1 MLRKRLALLVS
12 VALVPAMFSPSASY
26 AAPKAA
32 LAAATPQGG
41 VVAAITVVGNERIE
55 TGTIESYMLI
65 QPGDPFDPTEIDRS
79 LKTLYATGLFKTVS
93 ITRQGNDLVV
103 SVQEN
108 PLVSA
113 VYFDG
118 NKAVTDKQM
127 KPAISMKPDAVF
139 TQAAAAADRSTILGL
154 YAKAGHYDATVTPE
168 IIQLPDNRVSVVYKC
183 VDGPKTLI
191 SRINFIGNA
200 HFSQA
205 SLRDAISSRQ
215 DAWFRFLSSSDEY
228 NPERVKYDEELLRK
242 FYFHHGYADFALKS
256 ADAELAP
263 DRKSFFL
270 TFVVDEGA
278 QYHISSVKVVSSIHN
293 LPGDEL
299 RPLVPLGKG
308 DIFDGDAIEAGVKAI
323 SKRVEN
329 MGFAFAQVE
338 PDVKPDPKNHTI
350 ALTFNVIEG
359 PRVYVERVSI
369 SGNTRTEDQVI
380 RREIPIAEGDAFNED
395 EMQTGQDNLKNLDY
409 FKDPKIQPV
418 PGSAPDKVILKTTL
432 EEKATGQFSLGGGYS
447 TDLGALANIG
457 LSQDNFLGTGIDA
470 SISALLAQKGT
481 QINLGVTNPYFLG
494 RNLIAG
500 FDLFRTSNT
509 NTTNFSYN
517 ERSIGADVR
526 LGFRY
531 NQHVS
536 QAFTYSLI
544 SRDVYGAVT
553 GASLYVTSELGAST
567 LSQLSQTLTF
577 DYRDDRLAPTSGTLI
592 SLTTDFAGLGGSAKY
607 LRVSANAAYYIPLE
621 RFFGDKAWVLKFSTG
636 VGYLE
641 PIFGYKSRL
650 VDNFFLGG
658 DNLRGFQT
666 GGAGP
671 HDTVG
676 DSLGGRF
683 LYTGSTELHF
693 PLPVSP
699 DLGVSGYTFADVGGL
714 SGVNAISGVSIVDT
728 TAPRVAIGVGV
739 SVDTPFGLINLTFA
753 EPIVKYKYDQVEQF
767 RVSFGTRF

>member
-1 MLRKRLALLVS
+1 
-12 VALVPAMFSPSASY
+12 
-26 AAPKAA
+26 
-32 LAAATPQGG
+32 
-41 VVAAITVVGNERIE
+41 
-55 TGTIESYMLI
+55 
-65 QPGDPFDPTEIDRS
+65 
-79 LKTLYATGLFKTVS
+79 
-93 ITRQGNDLVV
+93 
-103 SVQEN
+103 
-108 PLVSA
+108 
-113 VYFDG
+113 
-118 NKAVTDKQM
+118 
-127 KPAISMKPDAVF
+127 
-139 TQAAAAADRSTILGL
+139 
-154 YAKAGHYDATVTPE
+154 
-168 IIQLPDNRVSVVYKC
+168 
-183 VDGPKTLI
+183 
-191 SRINFIGNA
+191 
-200 HFSQA
+200 
-205 SLRDAISSRQ
+205 
-215 DAWFRFLSSSDEY
+215 
-228 NPERVKYDEELLRK
+228 
-242 FYFHHGYADFALKS
+242 
-256 ADAELAP
+256 
-263 DRKSFFL
+263 
-270 TFVVDEGA
+270 
-278 QYHISSVKVVSSIHN
+278 
-293 LPGDEL
+293 
-299 RPLVPLGKG
+299 
-308 DIFDGDAIEAGVKAI
+308 
-323 SKRVEN
+323 
-329 MGFAFAQVE
+329 
-338 PDVKPDPKNHTI
+338 
-350 ALTFNVIEG
+350 
-359 PRVYVERVSI
+359 
-369 SGNTRTEDQVI
+369 
-380 RREIPIAEGDAFNED
+380 GDAFNED